1 MRVAQL
7 LESSDFSPLTKI
19 WHGNQFAIT
28 LRVLRTMGEDEEMLA
43 SILNKAYDKHSVDSP
58 EVLLTYIKPLIDVQ
72 NNKSVDH
79 STRYEYGQ
87 VLNQLL
93 TSIVV
98 AMTKMDAPAIRK
110 LQDKIDLNELAKHLD
125 AKLGVKLKL
134 AGWKINRTPD
144 QEKQDEEN
152 ELFVFI
158 GRPGFK
164 ETKDGNYR
172 KMLEIERL
180 VKIDRFSSEHHQM
193 VAMMKLRARV
203 QGENSEVYQIT
214 LPAGMVDDTTNP
226 PDWLVTL
233 IDEHKTRVH

>member
-1 MRVAQL
+1 
-7 LESSDFSPLTKI
+7 
-19 WHGNQFAIT
+19 
-28 LRVLRTMGEDEEMLA
+28 MGEDEQMLV
-43 SILNKAYDKHSVDSP
+43 SILSKAHDKHAVDSP

-72 NNKSVDH
+72 SKAS
-79 STRYEYGQ
+79 SSSARYEYGQ
-87 VLNQLL
+87 VLNQFL

-110 LQDKIDLNELAKHLD
+110 LQDKIDLDELAQHID
-125 AKLGVKLKL
+125 AKMGVKLKL

-152 ELFVFI
+152 ELFAFI

-164 ETKDGNYR
+164 ETSGGNYR
-172 KMLEIERL
+172 KTLEIERL

-203 QGENSEVYQIT
+203 QGEGSEVYQIV

-226 PDWLVTL
+226 PDWLVNL
-233 IDEHKTRVH
+233 IDEHKTRVR